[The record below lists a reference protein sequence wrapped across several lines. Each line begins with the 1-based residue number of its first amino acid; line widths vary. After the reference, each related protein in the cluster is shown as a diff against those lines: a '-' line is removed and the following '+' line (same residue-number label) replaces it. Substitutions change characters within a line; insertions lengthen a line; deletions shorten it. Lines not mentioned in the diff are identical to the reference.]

1 MTAAEGTAQDAAEE
15 EASKQPRTKSIKH
28 VEGEELKRRRRGG
41 GRGLKGQEYE
51 AAGSPAEVL

>member
-41 GRGLKGQEYE
+41 EREEEKEEE
-51 AAGSPAEVL
+51 AEG